1 MEAIMAKNLILNNAG
16 GDAYA
21 MSPENALAQLA
32 VTGCFNNTYY
42 TTAESQLEMVL
53 DLVSKTDPEF
63 VAKLAIYA
71 HTSGYMKDMPAALMA
86 HLASRNTSLC
96 RQAFPR
102 VISNGKMLRNFVQI
116 LRSGKFGKRNMSS
129 QALRKAIGQWFNSR
143 TDEQVFFNSV
153 GSNPSLGDVVKM
165 ARVRPTSK
173 QRSALYAHLAGKAK
187 GRFNG
192 EEFATAES
200 LPGLVAAYE
209 AFRVS
214 PAGEIPN
221 APFEMLTGLNLTPDD
236 WKAVAAKATWP
247 QTFKSLNTFAR
258 HGVFAFPKMVELVA
272 AKLRNKSLIEK
283 AEVFPYQILM
293 TYMATKNPEITY
305 RAIRSKKSKRENEFE
320 PMPPEIL
327 AALEDAL
334 ELATSNVPA
343 FEGLNVVICPDV
355 SGSMSS
361 SPVTG
366 FRTGSTT
373 RVMSIHVAGLIASS
387 LLRKNPLARVLP
399 FEGHV
404 VNVKVSAKNKVMH
417 NAQILASVGGGSTDC
432 ARPLAQLNSEAA
444 KVDVVI
450 FISDYE
456 SWTGNHGITSST
468 QMQGQWDLLKGRNPN
483 AKLVCIDLA
492 PHSTHQVV
500 NRSDTFGVGGF
511 SDQVFNMVNDFVTG
525 SSKNQWVDIINQV
538 EL

>member
-1 MEAIMAKNLILNNAG
+1 MAKNLVINNAG

-32 VTGCFNNTYY
+32 VTGCFNNTFY
-42 TTAESQLEMVL
+42 TTAESQLETVL

-96 RQAFPR
+96 RRAFPR

-129 QALRKAIGQWFNSR
+129 QALRKAIGHWFDSR

-153 GSNPSLGDVVKM
+153 GASPSLGDVVKM

-187 GRFNG
+187 GHFEG

-200 LPGLVAAYE
+200 LPALVAAYE

-221 APFEMLTGLNLTPDD
+221 APFEMLLGLQLSPDD
-236 WKAVAAKATWP
+236 WKAVAAKATWT
-247 QTFKSLNTFAR
+247 QTFKSLNTFSR
-258 HGVFAFPKMVELVA
+258 QGVFTNSKMVRLVVD
-272 AKLRNKSLIEK
+272 KLRNRELIEK
-283 AEVFPYQILM
+283 AKVFPYQILM
-293 TYMATKNPEITY
+293 AYMAIKNPEITY
-305 RAIRSKKSKRENEFE
+305 RATRSTKSKGDEMFE
-320 PMPPEIL
+320 IMPAEIL

-334 ELATSNVPA
+334 ELATMNVPA
-343 FEGLNVVICPDV
+343 FDGLNVVVCPDV

-399 FEGHV
+399 FEGRV
-404 VNVKVSAKNKVMH
+404 VNVKLSAKSKVMH
-417 NAQILASVGGGSTDC
+417 NAELLASVGGGSTDC
-432 ARPLAQLNSEAA
+432 ARPLAQLNAEAA

-450 FISDYE
+450 FVSDYE
-456 SWTGNHGITSST
+456 SWTGNHGITGAT
-468 QMQGQWDLLKGRNPN
+468 QMQGQWDILKVRNPN

-492 PHSTHQVV
+492 PHDTHQVV

-511 SDQVFNMVNDFVTG
+511 SDQVFNMVNDFVIG
-525 SSKNQWVDIINQV
+525 ASKNQWVDIINQV

>member
-1 MEAIMAKNLILNNAG
+1 MEAIMAKNLVINNAG

-32 VTGCFNNTYY
+32 VTGCFNNTFY
-42 TTAESQLEMVL
+42 TTAESQLETVL

-96 RQAFPR
+96 RRAFPR

-129 QALRKAIGQWFNSR
+129 QALRKAIGHWFDSR

-153 GSNPSLGDVVKM
+153 GASPSLGDVVKM

-187 GRFNG
+187 GHFEG

-200 LPGLVAAYE
+200 LPALVAAYE

-221 APFEMLTGLNLTPDD
+221 APFEMLLGLQLSPDD
-236 WKAVAAKATWP
+236 WKAVAAKATWT
-247 QTFKSLNTFAR
+247 QTFKSLNTFSR
-258 HGVFAFPKMVELVA
+258 QGVFTNSKMVRLVVD
-272 AKLRNKSLIEK
+272 KLRNRELIEK
-283 AEVFPYQILM
+283 AKVFPYQILM
-293 TYMATKNPEITY
+293 AYMAIKNPEITY
-305 RAIRSKKSKRENEFE
+305 RATRSTKSKGDEMFE
-320 PMPPEIL
+320 VMPAEIL

-334 ELATSNVPA
+334 ELATMNVPA
-343 FEGLNVVICPDV
+343 FDGLNVVVCPDV

-399 FEGHV
+399 FEGRV
-404 VNVKVSAKNKVMH
+404 VNVKLSAKSKVMH
-417 NAQILASVGGGSTDC
+417 NAELLASVGGGSTDC
-432 ARPLAQLNSEAA
+432 ARPLAQLNAEAA

-450 FISDYE
+450 FVSDYE
-456 SWTGNHGITSST
+456 SWTGNHGITGAT
-468 QMQGQWDLLKGRNPN
+468 QMQGQWNILKVRNPN

-492 PHSTHQVV
+492 PHDTHQVV

-511 SDQVFNMVNDFVTG
+511 SDQVFNMVNDFVIG
-525 SSKNQWVDIINQV
+525 ASKNQWVDIINQV